1 MHLQKMQ
8 KDVNIAGN
16 PFYPNQRQNRVFFV
30 MTYAKLP
37 GGKNTKLATVVLLF
51 KNLLVLLVGQNLPLI
66 KVLTEN
72 IVHRTVIKGGIVM
85 DSIEFYKNEASY
97 KASMKQAKTML
108 EIGLIS
114 AEDYSKINTR
124 IAQKYG
130 VESCSIF
137 FDNGLIYSQND
148 GNIPH
153 KEV

>member
-1 MHLQKMQ
+1 
-8 KDVNIAGN
+8 
-16 PFYPNQRQNRVFFV
+16 
-30 MTYAKLP
+30 
-37 GGKNTKLATVVLLF
+37 
-51 KNLLVLLVGQNLPLI
+51 
-66 KVLTEN
+66 
-72 IVHRTVIKGGIVM
+72 M
-85 DSIEFYKNEASY
+85 DSIELYKNVASY

>member
-1 MHLQKMQ
+1 M
-8 KDVNIAGN
+8 D
-16 PFYPNQRQNRVFFV
+16 
-30 MTYAKLP
+30 KLEYY
-37 GGKNTKLATVVLLF
+37 KA
-51 KNLLVLLVGQNLPLI
+51 
-66 KVLTEN
+66 LT
-72 IVHRTVIKGGIVM
+72 
-85 DSIEFYKNEASY
+85 AY

-108 EIGLIS
+108 EFGLIS